1 MMLFRYL
8 AEMGYNDLEVDFN
21 NSVEYEIEKGTAK
34 EAQYKFE
41 FPVIKEWKEKDLRE
55 FCTNNIRS
63 TMAGELQMAEM
74 KDKGWISTDMQ
85 PVWDN

>member
-34 EAQYKFE
+34 EA
-41 FPVIKEWKEKDLRE
+41 
-55 FCTNNIRS
+55 
-63 TMAGELQMAEM
+63 
-74 KDKGWISTDMQ
+74 
-85 PVWDN
+85 